1 MAIEGKALAGR
12 SLAKDFHR
20 LMRNIDGMSGG
31 QARLVGWDET
41 DLKKGITVSVIPD
54 GGLYMNGE
62 FMFLV
67 RKSQWKDC
75 PILPPC
81 LC

>member
-1 MAIEGKALAGR
+1 MATEGKALAGR

-20 LMRNIDGMSGG
+20 LMRNIDGMSRG

-67 RKSQWKDC
+67 RKSQWKDF
-75 PILPPC
+75 PILPPG